1 MDLASWLERT
11 KTPRSAFARAVGVS
25 PGRITQICEGELP
38 SLELAER
45 IARETAGA
53 VTPNDFVGLANQTG
67 NPMTDT
73 QARVTAAVE
82 AFGRGEIVVVTDDDD
97 RENEGDLVMAAV
109 HATPEKMAFIIRNT
123 AGIVCTPVTSELA
136 HRLRLAPMVAE
147 NDAPHGTA
155 FTVSV
160 DYKHGTTTGISADD
174 RVATVR
180 NLANNNAGAADFVRP
195 GHVFPLVAK
204 DGGVLMRSGHT
215 EAAIDLCRLANLE
228 PVGVICE
235 LVNDD
240 GTVMRGPQIKGFAE
254 KHKFKQISVDE
265 LIAYRQARE
274 KLVERVGEFSV
285 ETSIGTLKGYA
296 FVTPFDKVY
305 HMALVHG
312 RIGDGADVPTRLH
325 RANIITDVFGG
336 GKSVN
341 AALARFKQIGRGV
354 IVVLRDG
361 TAGVPVQALPQEE
374 SAAEAAR
381 TRSWREI
388 GLGAQILKDLGVR
401 SIRLLSTDPAHL
413 RRVGWI
419 RDRDYG
425 DGGAGRVG
433 GGITPPREQ
442 SPLFPPAPPS
452 PRTP

>member
-1 MDLASWLERT
+1 MQLPDWLKQSKTTRT
-11 KTPRSAFARAVGVS
+11 DFARAVGIS
-25 PGRITQICEGELP
+25 PGRVTQICESEMP
-38 SLELAER
+38 SLDLAER
-45 IARETAGA
+45 IAKATGGA
-53 VTPNDFVGLANQTG
+53 VTPNDFVGLVPSQQWINRL
-67 NPMTDT
+67 MSDT
-73 QARVTAAVE
+73 QQRVTAAVE

-123 AGIVCTPVTSELA
+123 CGIVCTPLPAATA

-155 FTVSV
+155 FTVTV
-160 DYKHGTTTGISADD
+160 DYKHGTTTGISAED

-180 NLANNNAGAADFVRP
+180 GLANNNAGAADFVRP
-195 GHVFPLVAK
+195 GHIFPLIAK

-215 EAAIDLCRLANLE
+215 EAAIDLCKLANLE
-228 PVGVICE
+228 QVGVICE

-240 GTVMRGPQIKGFAE
+240 GTVMRGPQIKAFAE
-254 KHKFKQISVDE
+254 KHKLNQLAVAD

-285 ETSIGTLKGYA
+285 ETSIGTLTGYA

-341 AALARFKQIGRGV
+341 AALARFKQVGRGV

-374 SAAEAAR
+374 TAAEAAR
-381 TRSWREI
+381 TRQWREI

-401 SIRLLSTDPAHL
+401 SIRLLSTSQHTY
-413 RRVGWI
+413 VGL
-419 RDRDYG
+419 
-425 DGGAGRVG
+425 GGF
-433 GGITPPREQ
+433 GIEITETEG
-442 SPLFPPAPPS
+442 LEG
-452 PRTP
+452 

>member
-1 MDLASWLERT
+1 MS
-11 KTPRSAFARAVGVS
+11 
-25 PGRITQICEGELP
+25 
-38 SLELAER
+38 
-45 IARETAGA
+45 
-53 VTPNDFVGLANQTG
+53 
-67 NPMTDT
+67 DT

-136 HRLRLAPMVAE
+136 HRLRLSPMVAE

-195 GHVFPLVAK
+195 GHVFPLIAK

-215 EAAIDLCRLANLE
+215 EAAIDLCRLASLE

-240 GTVMRGPQIKGFAE
+240 GTVMRGPQIKAFAE
-254 KHKFKQISVDE
+254 KHKLKQLSVDE
-265 LIAYRQARE
+265 LIAYRQVRE

-285 ETSIGTLKGYA
+285 ETSIGLLKGYA
-296 FVTPFDKVY
+296 YVTPFDKVH

-312 RIGDGADVPTRLH
+312 RIGDGTDVPTRLH
-325 RANIITDVFGG
+325 RANVIQDMFGG
-336 GKSVN
+336 AKSVN
-341 AALARFKQIGRGV
+341 AALARFRQIGRGV
-354 IVVLRDG
+354 MVVLRDG
-361 TAGVPVQALPQEE
+361 VAGVPVQALPQDRE

-381 TRSWREI
+381 TRQWREV

-401 SIRLLSTDPAHL
+401 SIRLLSSSQHTY
-413 RRVGWI
+413 VGL
-419 RDRDYG
+419 
-425 DGGAGRVG
+425 GGF
-433 GGITPPREQ
+433 GIEITQTEG
-442 SPLFPPAPPS
+442 LEG
-452 PRTP
+452 

>member
-401 SIRLLSTDPAHL
+401 SIRLLSTAQHTYIGL
-413 RRVGWI
+413 
-419 RDRDYG
+419 
-425 DGGAGRVG
+425 GGF
-433 GGITPPREQ
+433 GIEITETEG
-442 SPLFPPAPPS
+442 LEG
-452 PRTP
+452 

>member
-1 MDLASWLERT
+1 MDLSGWLERT
-11 KTPRSAFARAVGVS
+11 KTPRSTFARAVGVS

-53 VTPNDFVGLANQTG
+53 VTPNDFLGLVPSQQWINSL
-67 NPMTDT
+67 MSDT

-123 AGIVCTPVTSELA
+123 CGIVCTPLPAATA
-136 HRLRLAPMVAE
+136 HRLRLSPMVSD
-147 NDAPHGTA
+147 NDATHSTA
-155 FTVSV
+155 FTVTV
-160 DYKHGTTTGISADD
+160 DYKHGTTTGISAED

-180 NLANNNAGAADFVRP
+180 GLANNNAGAADFARP
-195 GHVFPLVAK
+195 GHIFPLIAK

-215 EAAIDLCRLANLE
+215 EAAVDLCRLANLE

-240 GTVMRGPQIKGFAE
+240 GTVMRGPQIKTFAE
-254 KHKFKQISVDE
+254 KHKLKHISVAE

-274 KLVERVGEFSV
+274 KLVERVGEF
-285 ETSIGTLKGYA
+285 TIDTAIGTLKGYA
-296 FVTPFDKVY
+296 YVTPFDKVP
-305 HMALVHG
+305 HLAVVHG
-312 RIGDGADVPTRLH
+312 KIGDGEDMPTRLH

-336 GKSVN
+336 AKSVN

-354 IVVLRDG
+354 IVILRDG
-361 TAGVPVQALPQEE
+361 TAGVPVQKLPQDGE
-374 SAAEAAR
+374 SEAEAAR
-381 TRSWREI
+381 TRQWREV

-401 SIRLLSTDPAHL
+401 SIRLLSSSQHTY
-413 RRVGWI
+413 VGL
-419 RDRDYG
+419 
-425 DGGAGRVG
+425 GGF
-433 GGITPPREQ
+433 GIEISGTEG
-442 SPLFPPAPPS
+442 LEG
-452 PRTP
+452 

>member
-1 MDLASWLERT
+1 MQLSNWLRQSKSTRT
-11 KTPRSAFARAVGVS
+11 EFARAVDIS
-25 PGRITQICEGELP
+25 PGRVTQICEGELP
-38 SLELAER
+38 SLDLAER
-45 IARETAGA
+45 IAKATGGA
-53 VTPNDFVGLANQTG
+53 VTPNDFVGLVPSQQWINSL
-67 NPMTDT
+67 MSDT
-73 QARVTAAVE
+73 QQRVTAAVE

-123 AGIVCTPVTSELA
+123 AGIVCTPITTDTA
-136 HRLRLAPMVAE
+136 HRLRLAPMVAD

-195 GHVFPLVAK
+195 GHVFPLIAK

-240 GTVMRGPQIKGFAE
+240 GSVMRGPQIKTFAE
-254 KHKFKQISVDE
+254 KHGFKQISVDE

-285 ETSIGTLKGYA
+285 ETAIGTLKGYA
-296 FVTPFDKVY
+296 YATPFDKVH

-312 RIGDGADVPTRLH
+312 RIGDGTDIPTRLH
-325 RANIITDVFGG
+325 RANVIQDMFGG
-336 GKSVN
+336 AKSVN

-361 TAGVPVQALPQEE
+361 TAGVPVQSLPQHETE
-374 SAAEAAR
+374 AEAAR
-381 TRSWREI
+381 TRQWREV

-401 SIRLLSTDPAHL
+401 SIRLLSSSQHTY
-413 RRVGWI
+413 VGL
-419 RDRDYG
+419 
-425 DGGAGRVG
+425 GGF
-433 GGITPPREQ
+433 GIEITATEG
-442 SPLFPPAPPS
+442 LEG
-452 PRTP
+452 